1 MIAETCKTMDIV
13 ITTALIPGKKAPTLV
28 SLIKGVCNDDDT
40 FQITRYSVNMARAKN
55 LFSWLVL
62 LPGPANE
69 KCWNESK

>member
-40 FQITRYSVNMARAKN
+40 FQITRYPVNMARAKI
-55 LFSWLVL
+55 
-62 LPGPANE
+62 PI
-69 KCWNESK
+69 